1 MYFSTIF
8 GLFLAALVTA
18 APSSSHNG
26 QGTIVTQKR
35 GLVTFVMTE
44 PDCPSLKS
52 YCTTCNEFVPF
63 PHFGPL
69 FTPPTLR
76 SVLPF
81 VDFSLLITPNPPLF
95 EIDIPY
101 YVIP

>member
-18 APSSSHNG
+18 APSSSHSG

-52 YCTTCNEFVPF
+52 YCTTCND
-63 PHFGPL
+63 
-69 FTPPTLR
+69 
-76 SVLPF
+76 
-81 VDFSLLITPNPPLF
+81 DFNCETDPRCEWCYEHDKFN
-95 EIDIPY
+95 
-101 YVIP
+101 